1 MKVGIFGGS
10 FNPIHTG
17 HAIIASHIMR
27 HGGLDQL
34 WLMVS
39 PQNPLKQSHELAS
52 EVDRLRMTE
61 LVSRHINGVIT
72 SAFEFQLPRPSYT
85 IDTLNALQQKFPQH
99 EFHLV
104 IGADNWAEWDRWRA
118 HDEIVERFHVLVYP
132 RLCHEMIIP
141 PFRSCPERCSRQAA
155 SFFAPVPLCS
165 GVIRSVCPLF
175 SPGRNFVRPAETC
188 AAVEISVYHKSADS
202 AKGKLYPVQ
211 ASPHHPA

>member
-132 RLCHEMIIP
+132 RLGYEVIIP
-141 PFRSCPERCSRQAA
+141 ASLAERVTLID
-155 SFFAPVPLCS
+155 APV
-165 GVIRSVCPLF
+165 I
-175 SPGRNFVRPAETC
+175 
-188 AAVEISVYHKSADS
+188 EISSTAVRQLIAEGQQVKYYIPDDVERYINNKH
-202 AKGKLYPVQ
+202 LYQYPDND
-211 ASPHHPA
+211 

>member
-132 RLCHEMIIP
+132 RLGYEVIIP
-141 PFRSCPERCSRQAA
+141 ASLAERVTLID
-155 SFFAPVPLCS
+155 APV
-165 GVIRSVCPLF
+165 I
-175 SPGRNFVRPAETC
+175 
-188 AAVEISVYHKSADS
+188 EISSTAVRQLIAEGQQVKYYIPDDVERYITNKH
-202 AKGKLYPVQ
+202 LYQYPDND
-211 ASPHHPA
+211 

>member
-85 IDTLNALQQKFPQH
+85 IDTLNALQQKLPQH

-132 RLCHEMIIP
+132 RLGYEVIIP
-141 PFRSCPERCSRQAA
+141 ASLAERVTLID
-155 SFFAPVPLCS
+155 APV
-165 GVIRSVCPLF
+165 I
-175 SPGRNFVRPAETC
+175 
-188 AAVEISVYHKSADS
+188 EISSTAVRQLIAEGQQVKYYIPDDVERYINNKH
-202 AKGKLYPVQ
+202 LYQYPDND
-211 ASPHHPA
+211 

>member
-132 RLCHEMIIP
+132 RLGHEVIIP
-141 PFRSCPERCSRQAA
+141 ASLAERVTLID
-155 SFFAPVPLCS
+155 APV
-165 GVIRSVCPLF
+165 I
-175 SPGRNFVRPAETC
+175 
-188 AAVEISVYHKSADS
+188 EISSTAVRQLIAEGQQVKYYIPDDVERYITNKH
-202 AKGKLYPVQ
+202 LYQYPDND
-211 ASPHHPA
+211 

>member
-27 HGGLDQL
+27 HGVLDQL

-39 PQNPLKQSHELAS
+39 PQNPLKQSHELAD

-61 LVSRHINGVIT
+61 LVSRHIEGVIT

-85 IDTLNALQQKFPQH
+85 IDTLNALQEKFPQH

-104 IGADNWAEWDRWRA
+104 IGADNWAEWERWRA

-132 RLCHEMIIP
+132 RLGHDVVIP
-141 PFRSCPERCSRQAA
+141 AA
-155 SFFAPVPLCS
+155 LADRVALVDAPV
-165 GVIRSVCPLF
+165 I
-175 SPGRNFVRPAETC
+175 
-188 AAVEISVYHKSADS
+188 EISSTAVRRLIADGQQI
-202 AKGKLYPVQ
+202 KYYVPDDVERYIINKQLYQ
-211 ASPHHPA
+211 HQDND